1 LVNEPGSLVWNELNT
16 RDLAAAA
23 AFYGEVFG
31 WTEAPMDMGES
42 GMQYSEWQL
51 GGTTIGGMLPMLEG
65 VPAEV
70 PSFWLAYFA
79 TDDCDATVSAATGLG
94 ATVMAAPMDI
104 PAGRFAVLTDPTGA
118 AFGVIAMQAP

>member
-1 LVNEPGSLVWNELNT
+1 
-16 RDLAAAA
+16 
-23 AFYGEVFG
+23 
-31 WTEAPMDMGES
+31 
-42 GMQYSEWQL
+42 MQYSELQL

-79 TDDCDATVSAATGLG
+79 TDDCDATVRAATGLG

-118 AFGVIAMQAP
+118 GFGVIAMQAG